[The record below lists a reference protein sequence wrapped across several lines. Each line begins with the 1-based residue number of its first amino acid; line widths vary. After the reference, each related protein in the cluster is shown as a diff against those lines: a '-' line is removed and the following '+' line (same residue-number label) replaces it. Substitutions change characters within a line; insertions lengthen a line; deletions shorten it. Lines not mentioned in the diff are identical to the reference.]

1 MHGNGKRERE
11 RETGQSEVCEH
22 DRDAQCDHD
31 RDAQHE
37 HRRVAEQFAITS
49 IEFH

>member
-1 MHGNGKRERE
+1 MGTESARE

-22 DRDAQCDHD
+22 DRDAQCEHE